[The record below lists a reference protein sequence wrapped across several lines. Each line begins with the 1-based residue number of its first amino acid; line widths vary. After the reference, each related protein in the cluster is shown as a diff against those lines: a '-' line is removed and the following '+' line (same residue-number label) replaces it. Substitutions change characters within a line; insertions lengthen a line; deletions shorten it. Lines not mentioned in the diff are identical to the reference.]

1 MDEEEEKQIKEH
13 QETLLKISMQ
23 SGVSLLKEYYRAT
36 YSECWKCNE
45 DILLFTW
52 PGCRNE
58 NEEITPKE
66 PRPKTVQYR
75 YSKTAGINYWSNTC
89 PYCESL
95 QGEFFLYSE
104 PDSPL
109 FGFTCGDDSIE
120 SYKADIKTLALQ
132 CNGWW

>member
-1 MDEEEEKQIKEH
+1 MDEDEKQIKEH
-13 QETLLKISMQ
+13 QETLLKISAQ
-23 SGVSLLKEYYRAT
+23 SGIPLPKEYYRAT
-36 YSECWKCNE
+36 YSECWKCNK
-45 DILLFTW
+45 DILWFTW
-52 PGCRNE
+52 PGCRDE

-66 PRPKTVQYR
+66 PRPKTVQYC
-75 YSKTAGINYWSNTC
+75 YSKMAGIKYWSNIC

-95 QGEFFLYSE
+95 QGEHFLYSE

-120 SYKADIKTLALQ
+120 SFKSDMKTLAMQ